1 MLNKGYPQGSNFGP
15 LLWNVFQ
22 NDLVY
27 NAVQKQHQDACSHLT
42 IKFMLVVKR
51 WKMRKRDFN
60 GRGKGNL
67 KLVPTQF
74 VENKCN
80 RDKFQSMSLRQRH
93 LYEVMKIKVYEKYVE
108 SGPEMKLLGVIFNEH
123 LKFNSHLDER
133 DRIMI
138 ELRV

>member
-1 MLNKGYPQGSNFGP
+1 MECFPERP
-15 LLWNVFQ
+15 
-22 NDLVY
+22 DLQRC
-27 NAVQKQHQDACSHLT
+27 AQATSRCTQIT

-51 WKMRKRDFN
+51 WEMWKGDFN

-93 LYEVMKIKVYEKYVE
+93 SNEVMKSKVYDKYVE
-108 SGPEMKLLGVIFNEH
+108 SGPEMKVLGVTFNEQ
-123 LKFNSHLDER
+123 LKCNSHLDER

>member
-1 MLNKGYPQGSNFGP
+1 MECFPERPGLQRCTKAASRCAQMT
-15 LLWNVFQ
+15 V
-22 NDLVY
+22 
-27 NAVQKQHQDACSHLT
+27 
-42 IKFMLVVKR
+42 KFMLVVKR
-51 WKMRKRDFN
+51 WKMWKRDFN

-80 RDKFQSMSLRQRH
+80 RDKFQSMTLRQRH

-108 SGPEMKLLGVIFNEH
+108 SGPEMKLLGVTFNEH

-138 ELRV
+138 GLRV

>member
-1 MLNKGYPQGSNFGP
+1 MECFPDRPGLQRCTQAASRCA
-15 LLWNVFQ
+15 Q
-22 NDLVY
+22 M
-27 NAVQKQHQDACSHLT
+27 T

-51 WKMRKRDFN
+51 WEMWKRDFN

-93 LYEVMKIKVYEKYVE
+93 SNEVMKIKVYDKYVE
-108 SGPEMKLLGVIFNEH
+108 SGPEMKVLGVTFNEQ
-123 LKFNSHLDER
+123 LKSNSHLDER

>member
-1 MLNKGYPQGSNFGP
+1 MECFPERPGLQRCTKAASRCAQM
-15 LLWNVFQ
+15 
-22 NDLVY
+22 
-27 NAVQKQHQDACSHLT
+27 T

-51 WKMRKRDFN
+51 WKVWKRDSN

-93 LYEVMKIKVYEKYVE
+93 LNEVMKIKVYENYVE
-108 SGPEMKLLGVIFNEH
+108 SGPEMKLFNEH
-123 LKFNSHLDER
+123 LKFNSYLDER

>member
-1 MLNKGYPQGSNFGP
+1 MECFPERPGLQRCTKAASRCAQMI
-15 LLWNVFQ
+15 
-22 NDLVY
+22 
-27 NAVQKQHQDACSHLT
+27 

-51 WKMRKRDFN
+51 WRVWKRDSN

-93 LYEVMKIKVYEKYVE
+93 LNEVMKIKVYENYVE
-108 SGPEMKLLGVIFNEH
+108 SGPEMKLLGVTFNEH
-123 LKFNSHLDER
+123 LKFNSYLDER